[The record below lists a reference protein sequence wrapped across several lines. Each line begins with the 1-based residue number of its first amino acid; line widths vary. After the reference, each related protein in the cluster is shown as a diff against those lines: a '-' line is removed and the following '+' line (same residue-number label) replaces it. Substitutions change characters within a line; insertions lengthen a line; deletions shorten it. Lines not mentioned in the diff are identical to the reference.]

1 MVYTYLTPVKKKK
14 KQLHR
19 VKHTPRCFDSHGSH
33 EAVARRL
40 SPASRRARAN
50 PGHGFLPDL
59 VTLAV
64 EALKNRGKM
73 G

>member
-1 MVYTYLTPVKKKK
+1 MVYTYLTPVYNPNCTIY
-14 KQLHR
+14 
-19 VKHTPRCFDSHGSH
+19 TPRCFDSHGSH

-59 VTLAV
+59 VILGV
-64 EALKNRGKM
+64 EAFFG